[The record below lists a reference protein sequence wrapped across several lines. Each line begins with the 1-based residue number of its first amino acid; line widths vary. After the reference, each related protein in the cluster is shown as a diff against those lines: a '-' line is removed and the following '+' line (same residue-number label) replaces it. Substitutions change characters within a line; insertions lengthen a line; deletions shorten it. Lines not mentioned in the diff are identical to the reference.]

1 MKLIAYPGMEV
12 LRTRTMCTITALP
25 HVNTE
30 TLPQKHVKRALIA
43 PNASMAWIQCP
54 SLIRG
59 RMTLPVSD
67 ETVTLFILVSGISN
81 DGQLIE
87 NDGINIDF
95 LILLRQTCKAWVRHQ
110 SRLTITI
117 WSGAETMTVSVEDFF
132 NKEYDL
138 RDECINLFNSRTS
151 LYQLFIGIE
160 LSGVANT
167 EGDTGVADML
177 RCLEFEPIMMGIDK
191 L

>member
-1 MKLIAYPGMEV
+1 
-12 LRTRTMCTITALP
+12 
-25 HVNTE
+25 
-30 TLPQKHVKRALIA
+30 
-43 PNASMAWIQCP
+43 
-54 SLIRG
+54 
-59 RMTLPVSD
+59 
-67 ETVTLFILVSGISN
+67 
-81 DGQLIE
+81 
-87 NDGINIDF
+87 
-95 LILLRQTCKAWVRHQ
+95 
-110 SRLTITI
+110 
-117 WSGAETMTVSVEDFF
+117 MTVSVEDFF